1 MQLCGNQHIGM
12 KVREKNHNRGRE
24 WKLTARDREER
35 SLEQTKQTERS
46 EERAVEEVSLD
57 KDREK
62 DRISLSQS
70 RGRGNKRRL
79 QREEDRIMDS
89 LGIKKEV

>member
-1 MQLCGNQHIGM
+1 M
-12 KVREKNHNRGRE
+12 REKNHNRGRE